1 MTEKV
6 NLMFKKMKLGTKL
19 LVAFLAVGVLP
30 AAVIGI
36 TALIKSQN
44 ALTDIAY
51 EKLEAVG
58 EIKHDQI
65 SDYFESA
72 FREMAVFSRSR
83 DVALLFDSLVQ
94 YHKDM
99 NVTATGNYDVATA
112 DYNAIWEHDGAS
124 VTNFWKDGGHY
135 YDIFLICA
143 KHGHV
148 MYTSAREKDLGE
160 NLSHGRY
167 KDTGL
172 ARLWKKVVR
181 TGERAFIDFAPY
193 APTNNEPA
201 AFAGYPVKN
210 ADGKLRGVI
219 AFQISIEAINQIMQ
233 TRHGMGDTGETYLV
247 GADKLMRSDSFLD
260 PTYHSVK
267 TSFSDPAKGS
277 IDTEAVAAALSGQ
290 KGEKITIDYNG
301 NSVLSYFQPLKIE
314 DVTWAMVAE
323 IDAAEAFATVRT
335 LRWLMG
341 IVAFIGIAAILVVA
355 VLITRSITGPINR
368 ITEGLATGAEEVSA
382 ASGQVSS
389 SSQSLAE
396 GSSEQAASIEETS
409 ASLEEI
415 ASMTKQN
422 SSHASQADQLMK
434 EANEVVQQSTHS
446 MTRLTQS
453 MAEITKASEETS
465 KIVKTIDEIAFQTN
479 LLALNAA
486 VEAARAGE
494 AGAGFAVVAD
504 EVRNL
509 AMRAAEAA
517 KDTSALIE
525 GTVEKINTGS
535 ELVGSTNESFTQVAK
550 STHKVGDLVGEISAA
565 SNEQTQGIDQ
575 INGAV
580 SEMDKV
586 TQSTA
591 ANAEETAAAAEEL
604 SAQAEEMN
612 DYVRQLAALVGGGSS
627 GHFAASGGSTRLN
640 RGTYKGKKPISLVAP
655 KVAQGETGRLSAHEN
670 PTGGKRPEQIIP
682 MDEDD
687 FADF

>member
-1 MTEKV
+1 MI
-6 NLMFKKMKLGTKL
+6 KKMTLGTRL
-19 LVAFLAVGVLP
+19 LVAFLIVGGLP
-30 AAVIGI
+30 ATVIGI
-36 TALIKSQN
+36 TALVKSQN
-44 ALTDIAY
+44 ALTHTAY

-58 EIKHDQI
+58 EVTHDQI
-65 SDYFESA
+65 SNYFESA
-72 FREMAVFSRSR
+72 FREMSVFSKSR
-83 DVALLFDSLVQ
+83 DVAVLFDSLVQ
-94 YHKDM
+94 YHKDRD
-99 NVTATGNYDVATA
+99 VTATGNYDVTTA
-112 DYNAIWEHDGAS
+112 DYKAIWKHDGAS

-135 YDIFLICA
+135 SDIFLICA

-148 MYTSAREKDLGE
+148 MYTSAKKKDMGE
-160 NLSHGRY
+160 NLGHGPY

-172 ARLWKKVVR
+172 ARLWKKVVQ
-181 TGERAFIDFAPY
+181 TGKRAFVDFSPY
-193 APTNNEPA
+193 APSNNEPA

-210 ADGKLRGVI
+210 AEGKLRGVI
-219 AFQISIEAINQIMQ
+219 VFKISIEAINHIMQ
-233 TRHGMGDTGETYLV
+233 TRHGMGKTGEIYLV
-247 GADKLMRSDSFLD
+247 GTDKLMRSDSILD
-260 PTYHSVK
+260 PDYHSVK
-267 TSFSDPAKGS
+267 ASFANPVKGRV
-277 IDTEAVAAALSGQ
+277 DTEAVDAALSGQ
-290 KGEKITIDYNG
+290 KGERIITDYNG

-314 DVTWAMVAE
+314 DVTWAMIAE
-323 IDAAEAFATVRT
+323 IDTAEALATVGA
-335 LRWLMG
+335 LQWLMG
-341 IVAFIGIAAILVVA
+341 IVALISIAAIFVVA
-355 VLITRSITGPINR
+355 VLISRSITGPINR
-368 ITEGLATGAEEVSA
+368 IIQGLATGAEEVSA

-409 ASLEEI
+409 GSLEEI

-422 SSHASQADQLMK
+422 SSHASQADQLMRK
-434 EANEVVQQSTHS
+434 ANEVVQESTHS
-446 MTRLTQS
+446 MTRLTRS
-453 MAEITKASEETS
+453 MAEITQASEETS

-517 KDTSALIE
+517 RDTSALIE
-525 GTVEKINTGS
+525 GTVEKISTGS
-535 ELVGSTNESFTQVAK
+535 ELVSNTNESFTRVAR
-550 STHKVGDLVGEISAA
+550 STGKVGDLVGEISAA

-575 INGAV
+575 INNAV

-612 DYVRQLAALVGGGSS
+612 DYVRQLAALVGGGSNGHS
-627 GHFAASGGSTRLN
+627 GSLSARPIRINGNTLRE
-640 RGTYKGKKPISLVAP
+640 KKPISPVAP
-655 KVAQGETGRLSAHEN
+655 KAQGKIGHLSSQDNPAGGRS
-670 PTGGKRPEQIIP
+670 PEQIIP